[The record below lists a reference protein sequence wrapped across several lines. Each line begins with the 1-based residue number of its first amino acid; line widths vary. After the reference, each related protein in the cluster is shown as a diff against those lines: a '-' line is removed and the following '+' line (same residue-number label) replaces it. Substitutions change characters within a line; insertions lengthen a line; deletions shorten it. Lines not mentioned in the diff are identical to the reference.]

1 MTGTSV
7 AEVNVAGR
15 VVATPLTVVTIP
27 VVNVRTECERD
38 VIGVVIEDES
48 DALGVDEG
56 PAEFEVAGVEDS
68 MAVEVGRFVEVVG
81 MTMGEEEDVIAM
93 DELST
98 CCRR

>member
-15 VVATPLTVVTIP
+15 VVATPSTVVTIP

-38 VIGVVIEDES
+38 VIGVVIEEES
-48 DALGVDEG
+48 GALGVDEG
-56 PAEFEVAGVEDS
+56 PAEFDVTGVEES
-68 MAVEVGRFVEVVG
+68 MAVELGKIVEVVG
-81 MTMGEEEDVIAM
+81 TTMGEEDDVIAM